1 MARRAD
7 GAPAVA
13 PITARGPGVHHAR
26 PDGSTPLRH
35 IRNVGIKHLALKIT
49 GGVVALLLVGVLAF
63 AGYWLIRL
71 GTNLRQAP
79 LSAGNAKA
87 DASNDATDALQI
99 LIIGTDSRSGAN
111 AAYGSQAD
119 SSGYGNSDV
128 LILMNISADNKVV
141 SMTSFPRDL
150 MVSIPKCHDPQSNRD
165 YPAQAAGQINSAMEE
180 AGPGCAVDTVNALT
194 GLQIDHFMVADFN
207 AVKDLS
213 NTIGGV
219 QVCVNA
225 AIDDPMSGLKLP
237 AGTSTV
243 QGEMALSFLR
253 SRHGVGDGSDLSRI
267 KSQQEFLASLA
278 RKVKSDGTLTDV
290 PKLFSI
296 ADTITKNLTV
306 DQGLASPQ
314 TMLTIAGRLKEVDLG
329 KVAFVTVPWEPYTG
343 DPNRVQVKQ
352 PDAGALFQALRDNRD
367 LTAPAPTPTAP
378 APTPTASAAASSAA
392 PSSAAAPAYD
402 KALQPVAVANGSGV
416 TGRAA
421 ELVQFLAGEGFTKT
435 SQFSAA
441 AAASTTVD
449 YGPNFADVAADV
461 AASLG
466 IPSSQMQQM
475 AGVYGVQVYVGQ
487 DFSTGTHYTPKVPD
501 NIVAQTAAESTCQ
514 SAFGH

>member
-1 MARRAD
+1 M
-7 GAPAVA
+7 G
-13 PITARGPGVHHAR
+13 T
-26 PDGSTPLRH
+26 
-35 IRNVGIKHLALKIT
+35 KHLALKIT
-49 GGVVALLLVGVLAF
+49 GGIVALLLVGVLAF
-63 AGYWLIRL
+63 AGYWFIRL

-150 MVSIPKCHDPQSNRD
+150 MVPIPKCHDPQSNRD
-165 YPAQAAGQINSAMEE
+165 FPAQPAGQINSAMAE

-278 RKVKSDGTLTDV
+278 RKVRSDGTLTDV
-290 PKLFSI
+290 PKLLSI

-314 TMLTIAGRLKEVDLG
+314 TMLTIAGRLKAVDLG

-352 PDAGALFQALRDNRD
+352 PDAGALFEALRDNRD
-367 LTAPAPTPTAP
+367 LTAPT
-378 APTPTASAAASSAA
+378 PTPTASAAAPSGA
-392 PSSAAAPAYD
+392 PSSTAAPAYD

-441 AAASTTVD
+441 AAASTKVY
-449 YGPNFADVAADV
+449 YGANFADVAADV
-461 AASLG
+461 ASSLG
-466 IPSSQMQQM
+466 IPSSQVQQV

-487 DFSTGTHYTPKVPD
+487 DFTTGTHYTPKVPD

-514 SAFGH
+514 SAFGQ